1 MLSDFDVQSASV
13 PLRGRCATPSSH
25 PWARLLIVHGYGEHC
40 GRYVHFMRWLAERGV
55 ASDAIDLRGHGRS
68 GGRRG
73 FVRRWDEY
81 LDDLQ
86 AFLERESSPAEG
98 GPISEPG
105 RVGPVGPQV
114 RSVPSAR
121 SGRHARALFLLGHS
135 HGGLIAAAA
144 GERGILAQA
153 GVEACII
160 SSPYLATRVSVPRYK
175 RLLAHVANPI
185 VPWLGVPKGV
195 KPEWLTADPSMR
207 AEDRTDALI
216 NRVATPRWYLTMR
229 VTQKRVMD
237 ESASFS
243 LPLLCISGE
252 ADVVAD
258 PRATAEFYRRAGSK
272 DKSLYIYADRAHELI
287 REMGREKVFA
297 DIVGWMRARTG
308 QSAIAP
314 EERII
319 ATEATV

>member
-1 MLSDFDVQSASV
+1 MSEASGMLSDFDLQSAGV
-13 PLRGRCATPSSH
+13 PLRGRCAAPSSH
-25 PWARLLIVHGYGEHC
+25 AWARLLIVHGYGEHC

-86 AFLERESSPAEG
+86 AFLSREYARNGHPA
-98 GPISEPG
+98 PP
-105 RVGPVGPQV
+105 
-114 RSVPSAR
+114 
-121 SGRHARALFLLGHS
+121 LFLMGHS

-153 GVEACII
+153 DVEACII
-160 SSPYLATRVSVPRYK
+160 SSPYFATRVSVPRYK
-175 RLLAHVANPI
+175 RVLAHVANPI

-229 VTQKRVMD
+229 VTQKRVMV
-237 ESASFS
+237 EAPLFS
-243 LPLLCISGE
+243 LPLLCISGD

-272 DKSLYIYADRAHELI
+272 DKSLYVYADRAHELI
-287 REMGREKVFA
+287 RELGREKVFA
-297 DIVGWMRARTG
+297 DVIEWMRARVALTATTPDA
-308 QSAIAP
+308 QLIAS
-314 EERII
+314 
-319 ATEATV
+319 EAPV